1 MVSVL
6 EDAIRS
12 RRVVTFHYDGL
23 PRIVEPFLIGT
34 TTAGRPALRGFQT
47 GGGSQ
52 SGRVPGWH
60 LFSLDKIVGITM
72 TPTTFSGVRDGYN
85 PSSVEPTVARTCLIG
100 RFIVYRAVTVV
111 LNH

>member
-72 TPTTFSGVRDGYN
+72 PPTTFSRVRDGYN
-85 PSSVEPTVARTCLIG
+85 PADKGMSAIG
-100 RFIVYRAVTVV
+100 LHV
-111 LNH
+111 

>member
-12 RRVVTFHYDGL
+12 RRVVTFHYDGP

-52 SGRVPGWH
+52 SGKVPEWRVF
-60 LFSLDKIVGITM
+60 LLDKIVGL
-72 TPTTFSGVRDGYN
+72 TTCQKQFSGERPLYN
-85 PSSVEPTVARTCLIG
+85 PADEGMQTIG
-100 RFIVYRAVTVV
+100 VHI
-111 LNH
+111 